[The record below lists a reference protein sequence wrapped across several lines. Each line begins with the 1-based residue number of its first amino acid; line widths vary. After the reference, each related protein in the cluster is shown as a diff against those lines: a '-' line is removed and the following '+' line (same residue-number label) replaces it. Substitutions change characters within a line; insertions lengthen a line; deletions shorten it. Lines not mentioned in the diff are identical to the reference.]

1 MLNTIK
7 FNCQLSIIIIALL
20 SAIMMT
26 SCIYEDDDSYIGQ
39 ETKLARFI
47 ISVGNEQGGTTH
59 TTKQTTEVTQAQ
71 STPVFRG
78 MQDMV
83 LIPFRISGD
92 EVTTSSR
99 RLAINITLPA
109 IGSIPQ
115 VSANNTINSLNATSN
130 SQVYQD
136 VPIVQGTNALLCY
149 GKATGEDNMA
159 NGSLDYAGLE
169 YGNVAGITF
178 TPKSIYAPT
187 DPAVAPTEATA
198 LTTYLTSI
206 ANTAGWS
213 AVDHGKIKLLR
224 EAFVSQHAGSA
235 PNVLSTLQKL
245 YDALH
250 LEVEALPRAIIASM
264 KIGDGAEDMLHLDA
278 NDSLR
283 WNDNVSFKD
292 YPASISLPDGAAF
305 ITWVEDSRFE
315 SIVNGLQD
323 NIGNEKLTPAA
334 GVPLTHYATPAPLY
348 YRTNTKIKV
357 SNESQLEHYQN
368 SALDWNGIL
377 AKYDSGDGE
386 VTITTKSV
394 ALQKPLEYAVARMD
408 AAVKAATAKLKDE
421 EEIETDAA
429 DLELTGI
436 LINNQYAV
444 DYEFSPITAS
454 EATSYII
461 YDNTIPPADK
471 TTTPATP
478 ITLATNLGKT
488 DNYTYNHTLV
498 LPSKTD
504 ENVNIYLEFK
514 NNSDH
519 DITTLTGLVPPGCKL
534 YLAGTITLAQGTQ
547 HYVFE
552 QDKVTTFVATI
563 ADLKNACNVVPSMDV
578 GIPFTVQV
586 AVKDWDN
593 ILTDDH
599 PIFNW

>member
-7 FNCQLSIIIIALL
+7 FNCQLSIIIIAVL

-47 ISVGNEQGGTTH
+47 ISVGNEQGGATRI
-59 TTKQTTEVTQAQ
+59 TKQTTEVTQAQ
-71 STPVFRG
+71 ATPVFRG

-115 VSANNTINSLNATSN
+115 VSANNTINSLNATNN

-136 VPIVQGTNALLCY
+136 VAIVQGTNALLCY

-159 NGSLDYAGLE
+159 NGSLEYAGLE
-169 YGNVAGITF
+169 DGNVAGITF
-178 TPKSIYAPT
+178 TPKSIYTPAAPT
-187 DPAVAPTEATA
+187 IAPAETTA
-198 LTTYLTSI
+198 LTAYLTSI

-213 AVDHGKIKLLR
+213 DVDHGKIKLLR

-250 LEVEALPRAIIASM
+250 LEVETLPKAIIASM
-264 KIGDGAEDMLHLDA
+264 KIGNGTDDMLHLDA
-278 NDSLR
+278 NDSLK
-283 WNDNVSFKD
+283 WNDNVTFKN
-292 YPASISLPDGAAF
+292 YPASINLPDGAAY
-305 ITWVEDSRFE
+305 ITWVENSRFE
-315 SIVNGLQD
+315 PIINGQQD

-357 SNESQLEHYQN
+357 SDESQLEHYQN
-368 SALDWNGIL
+368 NALDWEGIL
-377 AKYDSGDGE
+377 NKYENGDGE
-386 VTITTKSV
+386 IIATTRSV
-394 ALQKPLEYAVARMD
+394 ALQKPMEYAVARMD
-408 AAVKAATAKLKDE
+408 AAVKAATATLKDKE
-421 EEIETDAA
+421 DVETDAA
-429 DLELTGI
+429 DLELTGV
-436 LINNQYAV
+436 LVNGQYAV
-444 DYEFSPITAS
+444 DYSFTPITTGTP
-454 EATSYII
+454 EPYII
-461 YDNTIPPADK
+461 YDNNIVYADN
-471 TTTPATP
+471 TTTPITP

-488 DNYTYNHTLV
+488 ENYTFNHTLV
-498 LPSKTD
+498 LPSRTD

-534 YLAGTITLAQGTQ
+534 YLAGTMTLDPATQ
-547 HYVFE
+547 HHVFE
-552 QDKVTTFVATI
+552 QDKVTTFI
-563 ADLKNACNVVPSMDV
+563 AIVSDLKNACNVVPSMDV

>member
-1 MLNTIK
+1 MYKIRTI
-7 FNCQLSIIIIALL
+7 LL
-20 SAIMMT
+20 SMLVSLCAT
-26 SCIYEDDDSYIGQ
+26 SCIYEDDYSYVGQ

-47 ISVGNEQGGTTH
+47 ISVGNEQGGTTRI
-59 TTKQTTEVTQAQ
+59 TKQTTEVTQAQ
-71 STPVFRG
+71 ATPVFRG

-83 LIPFRISGD
+83 LIPFRISGN

-235 PNVLSTLQKL
+235 PNILSTLQKL

-250 LEVEALPRAIIASM
+250 LEVETLPKAIIASM
-264 KIGDGAEDMLHLDA
+264 KIGNGTDDMLHLDA
-278 NDSLR
+278 NDSLK
-283 WNDNVSFKD
+283 WNDNVTFKN
-292 YPASISLPDGAAF
+292 YPASINLPDGAAY
-305 ITWVEDSRFE
+305 ITWVENSRFE
-315 SIVNGLQD
+315 PIINGQQD

-357 SNESQLEHYQN
+357 SDESQLEHYQN
-368 SALDWNGIL
+368 NALDWGGIL
-377 AKYDSGDGE
+377 AKYNNGDGE
-386 VTITTKSV
+386 ITATTKSV
-394 ALQKPLEYAVARMD
+394 ALQKPLEYAVARLD
-408 AAVKAATAKLKDE
+408 AAV
-421 EEIETDAA
+421 
-429 DLELTGI
+429 
-436 LINNQYAV
+436 
-444 DYEFSPITAS
+444 
-454 EATSYII
+454 
-461 YDNTIPPADK
+461 
-471 TTTPATP
+471 
-478 ITLATNLGKT
+478 
-488 DNYTYNHTLV
+488 
-498 LPSKTD
+498 
-504 ENVNIYLEFK
+504 
-514 NNSDH
+514 
-519 DITTLTGLVPPGCKL
+519 
-534 YLAGTITLAQGTQ
+534 
-547 HYVFE
+547 
-552 QDKVTTFVATI
+552 
-563 ADLKNACNVVPSMDV
+563 
-578 GIPFTVQV
+578 
-586 AVKDWDN
+586 
-593 ILTDDH
+593 
-599 PIFNW
+599 